1 MSAAHTFT
9 LYQKIAAQ
17 PMTTKALCD
26 STGWTAKVVRRALER
41 LLDQG
46 LAKRVANAPG
56 GGFVYGVD
64 REEVSA

>member
-26 STGWTAKVVRRALER
+26 STGWHYRVVRSALEE

-56 GGFVYGVD
+56 GGFVYGAD
-64 REEVSA
+64 REGASA

>member
-17 PMTTKALCD
+17 PMTTKQLCEC
-26 STGWTAKVVRRALER
+26 TGLPAKVIRHAMDG

-56 GGFVYGVD
+56 GGFVYGAD
-64 REEVSA
+64 REGVSA